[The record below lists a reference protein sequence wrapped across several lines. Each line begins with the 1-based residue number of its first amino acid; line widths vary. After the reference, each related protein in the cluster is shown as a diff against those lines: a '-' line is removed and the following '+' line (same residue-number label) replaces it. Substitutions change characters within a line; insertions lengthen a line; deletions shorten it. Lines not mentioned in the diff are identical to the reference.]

1 MDNIIVP
8 GLTTGQINDYVTE
21 FNEAHAA
28 EGVNAALQVDQ
39 AGNKALVI
47 TTANG
52 KSLTLT
58 LTDAPDIDPADLTPD
73 ELDEALNDFSAKI
86 EDFAKELKSGDKQ
99 KSPSTNVLCDIF
111 ALILMLLKVS
121 QTQRDTM
128 SAIRQQGH
136 AAVQANIKAQAD
148 SIRSQAEQAF
158 SLSLA
163 SAIVS
168 SVMTSASIGMA
179 IAGAVNQIKAIK
191 TSNISGAQN
200 DLKTS
205 EAQLKNITAAFG
217 KGEPVEGMET
227 SKFTPGLMAEL
238 GLPDQGSPEA
248 NEAFFKQAYMPE
260 TAKAEVA
267 EQQAKAEMEA
277 ARTKSQ
283 TADSVELQKANAL
296 EAAKAKEAATEA
308 KGKLDDFLGNYDDK
322 DKAKAYFEDGYKQM
336 VDGEVDMTKTPD
348 EIIQQAKDKQ
358 IIKEPV
364 KDSDIEE
371 FKKYLTLR
379 QDSDAADAKLQS
391 FGLEPDQIPSVAEAN
406 EAYLKAQNDAV
417 EAKAAL
423 DKAEAKWTVKA
434 AEVQVAQE
442 KDAKNLDNLA
452 KEAAKDVDQKAKL
465 PVKGENGADIRV
477 TPEQI
482 RAAKEIA
489 KKVEAVQDKE
499 ATTTILKGLQM
510 KVDTARDKLGQVAH
524 IMNNSKN
531 AQLSKMFDNLI
542 NVSGQLSS
550 TISKFLDTYRDRN
563 AGISEA
569 DRKLL
574 EAEIDKGRAL
584 IEDADDLRQAAQSQ
598 LSSFIQSMMAILQ
611 MENQTNLQ
619 MIRG

>member
-86 EDFAKELKSGDKQ
+86 EDFAKELESGDKQ

-200 DLKTS
+200 DLKAS

-227 SKFTPGLMAEL
+227 SKFTPKLMAEL

-308 KGKLDDFLGNYDDK
+308 KGKLDDFLGNYDEDG
-322 DKAKAYFEDGYKQM
+322 KAYFEDGYKQM

-348 EIIQQAKDKQ
+348 EIIQQAKDKG

-391 FGLEPDQIPSVAEAN
+391 FGMPTDQIPSVSEAN
-406 EAYLKAQNDAV
+406 EAYLKAQNDAS